1 TPLFAIDYGLA
12 RLVERYGDLA
22 DRAAVQLRSQGEMA
36 MAEEL
41 TDQMAGF
48 RQQARLFERQR
59 VLLYADAGGLVME
72 QVMKLR

>member
-1 TPLFAIDYGLA
+1 MVT
-12 RLVERYGDLA
+12 LA
-22 DRAAVQLRSQGEMA
+22 DRAAVQLRSQGETA

-59 VLLYADAGGLVME
+59 VLCTPMPGGLVME